1 MKAKLAPRHIIPV
14 VCYASYIVG
23 ALVLAVYAYIAKQS
37 YTVPESVGGTLPGA
51 EILATG
57 LNALACYVTII
68 LSLLVALFA
77 SMPLTFSAI
86 NIKKKNRKLAVACLI
101 FDILA
106 VQIGLSFLP
115 TTVFMPENHS
125 FIPGLLAVL
134 AVSASALVMNILNIK
149 NNVPTPKITAEAE
162 HS

>member
-106 VQIGLSFLP
+106 TQICLLCSLLFLSKDTLSTVPIFL
-115 TTVFMPENHS
+115 VALGIS
-125 FIPGLLAVL
+125 I
-134 AVSASALVMNILNIK
+134 SALVANIFNIQK
-149 NNVPTPKITAEAE
+149 NIPAPTLTAET
-162 HS
+162 

>member
-1 MKAKLAPRHIIPV
+1 MKPKLAPRHIIPV

-23 ALVLAVYAYIAKQS
+23 ALVLAVYAYIAEQS
-37 YTVPESVGGTLPGA
+37 YTVPENVALPGA
-51 EILATG
+51 EILVTG
-57 LNALACYVTII
+57 YIALACYVTII

-106 VQIGLSFLP
+106 TQICLLCSLLFLSKDTLSTVPIFL
-115 TTVFMPENHS
+115 VALGIS
-125 FIPGLLAVL
+125 I
-134 AVSASALVMNILNIK
+134 SALVANIFNIQK
-149 NNVPTPKITAEAE
+149 NIPAPTLTAET
-162 HS
+162 

>member
-1 MKAKLAPRHIIPV
+1 MKTKLAPRHIIPV

-23 ALVLAVYAYIAKQS
+23 ALVLAVYAYIAEQS
-37 YTVPESVGGTLPGA
+37 YTVPENVALPGA
-51 EILATG
+51 EILVTG
-57 LNALACYVTII
+57 YIALACYVTII

-106 VQIGLSFLP
+106 TQICLLCSLLFLSRDALSTVPIFL
-115 TTVFMPENHS
+115 VALGIS
-125 FIPGLLAVL
+125 I
-134 AVSASALVMNILNIK
+134 SALVANIFNIQK
-149 NNVPTPKITAEAE
+149 NIPAPTLTAET
-162 HS
+162 